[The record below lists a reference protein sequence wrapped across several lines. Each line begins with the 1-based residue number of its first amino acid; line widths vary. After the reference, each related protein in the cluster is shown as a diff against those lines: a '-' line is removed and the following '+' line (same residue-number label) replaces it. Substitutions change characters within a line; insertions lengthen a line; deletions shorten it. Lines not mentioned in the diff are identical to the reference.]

1 MTERPRFH
9 RAVLWATTLLAAVYA
24 VWFSAY
30 TCIQHM
36 RFQTFAFDLGTF
48 DQGIWLA
55 GHGTDYFVTVRGLP
69 LLGDHVRLFSFVLAP
84 MYWIVDDVRALLV
97 AQSVFIA
104 AGAFF
109 VCRISLR
116 MLPSRPFVALALAAS
131 FLLHPANQNLNLDH
145 AHPDAFAMTLILASV
160 DFLGAGRLVAFSIAA
175 ALAMSCKEDVPLVYA
190 ALGAVM
196 MLDRARRRL
205 GFTVAAVS
213 SSFFLFSMFVVLPYF
228 NHGAGFFRLGKKG
241 FLGSF
246 GLYGTEA
253 TWLLEKLTGPESITY
268 LLQIGATNL
277 YVFLLAPLAIVP
289 ALPQIAANLLSDA
302 GYMRNLEYHY
312 HTSVVAFLYV
322 GTVTALA
329 SAERLRA
336 RLATNG
342 GSAKAAA
349 IVGGV
354 LAIAPLAFVA
364 SAVATNLAW
373 SRVPISYPGVVFRY
387 YEIYRNDRQI
397 EKAKSLLAKIPPDAV
412 VSADYTT
419 LPHISH
425 RRRIYMYPNPFEVN
439 NWGVDG
445 ENTHNPDDV
454 EYIVLRKV
462 HSIETV
468 TPLVQQLL
476 DEKAFERI
484 AGDDKMALY
493 QRIDTVRLSEKASC
507 GDYDGDAAV
516 TRDDVRLIGMAI
528 VKRRPCPMRVCDADG
543 NGKLENRD
551 VLMVGRRMK
560 DPAVKL
566 SCPAVD

>member
-9 RAVLWATTLLAAVYA
+9 RPVLWATALLASVYA
-24 VWFSAY
+24 IWFSAY

-69 LLGDHVRLFSFVLAP
+69 LLGDHVRLFSFFLAP
-84 MYWIVDDVRALLV
+84 LYWIWDDVRALLV

-205 GFTVAAVS
+205 GFTIAAVS
-213 SSFFLFSMFVVLPYF
+213 SSFFLFSMFVILPYF
-228 NHGAGFFRLGKKG
+228 NRGAGFFRLGRKG

-277 YVFLLAPLAIVP
+277 FVFLLAPLAIVP

-322 GTVTALA
+322 GTVAALA
-329 SAERLRA
+329 STERIRA
-336 RLATNG
+336 RLAERR
-342 GSAKAAA
+342 APAAA
-349 IVGGV
+349 ILGGL

-373 SRVPISYPGVVFRY
+373 SRVPVTYPGVVFRY
-387 YEIYRNDRQI
+387 YEAYRKDPQF
-397 EKAKSLLAKIPPDAV
+397 EKARSLLDRIPPDAV
-412 VSADYTT
+412 VTADYTT

-445 ENTHNPDDV
+445 ENMHNPDDV

-462 HSIETV
+462 HSIRTV

-484 AGDDKMALY
+484 AGDDQMALY
-493 QRIDTVRLSEKASC
+493 RRIDAVRMSEKATC
-507 GDYDGDAAV
+507 GDYDGDGAV
-516 TRDDVRLIGMAI
+516 TREDVRLVGMAI
-528 VKRRPCPMRVCDADG
+528 IRRRPCPMRVCDADG

-551 VLMVGRRMK
+551 VLTIGRRMK
-560 DPAVKL
+560 DAAMKL